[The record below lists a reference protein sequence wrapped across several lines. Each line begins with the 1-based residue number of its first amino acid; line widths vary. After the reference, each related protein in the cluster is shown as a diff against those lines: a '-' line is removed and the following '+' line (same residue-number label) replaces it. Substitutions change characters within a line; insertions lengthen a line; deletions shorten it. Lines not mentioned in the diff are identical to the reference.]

1 VSFIW
6 PTMLLLL
13 LAVPLGA
20 LYYVARERRRRG
32 RLSELGTVAVAAGHP
47 ASTSVVRRRLPSV
60 LMLVGLT
67 ILVMALARPQSVIG
81 VPRFEG
87 TVILS
92 FDVSGSMAAEDVAP
106 TRMEAAKA
114 AARSFVARQPPS
126 ILVGVTAFSDAG
138 FSTLVPT
145 DEEGEILAAIDRL
158 GPERGTSVAR
168 GIIASLTAIAVAERD
183 TEAGYYTNRS
193 PDPAPLPP
201 VVPAGTDVPAVIVLL
216 TDGENNIQPDPL
228 AAAAAAAE
236 RGVRV
241 FTVGVGTEAGTT
253 LEVDGFVV
261 HSRLDE
267 PTLRAIAE
275 ITGGEYYAAENPSE
289 IASIYDQIAT
299 RLVIKPEAQE
309 ITSLFA
315 GAGILVLA
323 LGGLAGLRWL
333 GRLP

>member
-6 PTMLLLL
+6 PSMLLLL
-13 LAVPLGA
+13 LAIPLGA
-20 LYYVARERRRRG
+20 LLYVVRERRRR
-32 RLSELGTVAVAAGHP
+32 RRWSELGSVAVAPGHP
-47 ASTSVVRRRLPSV
+47 ASGSSLRRRLPSM
-60 LMLVGLT
+60 LMLAGLT
-67 ILVMALARPQSVIG
+67 ILVLAIARPETVVG

-114 AARSFVARQPPS
+114 AARAFVARQPPS

-145 DEEGEILAAIDRL
+145 AEEGEILAAIDRL

-168 GIIASLTAIAVAERD
+168 GIISSLTAIAVAERD
-183 TEAGYYTNRS
+183 PEAGYYTNRS

-201 VVPAGTDVPAVIVLL
+201 VVPPGTDVPAVIVLL
-216 TDGENNIQPDPL
+216 TDGENNIAPDPL

-236 RGVRV
+236 RGIRV

-275 ITGGEYYAAENPSE
+275 TSGGEYYAAENPSE
-289 IASIYDQIAT
+289 IAEIYDRIAT

-309 ITSLFA
+309 VTSLFA
-315 GAGILVLA
+315 GAGILVLVI
-323 LGGLAGLRWL
+323 GGLTALRWL

>member
-1 VSFIW
+1 MSFIW
-6 PTMLLLL
+6 PAMLLLL
-13 LAVPLGA
+13 LTIPLGA

-32 RLSELGTVAVAAGHP
+32 RWSELGTVAVAPGHP
-47 ASTSVVRRRLPSV
+47 TSSSVVRRQLPSV

-67 ILVMALARPQSVIG
+67 ILVMALARPQSVVG

-114 AARSFVARQPPS
+114 AARAFVARQPPS

-183 TEAGYYTNRS
+183 SEAGYYTNRS

-201 VVPAGTDVPAVIVLL
+201 VVQPGTDVPAVIVLL

-236 RGVRV
+236 RGIRV

-253 LEVDGFVV
+253 LEVEGFVV

-275 ITGGEYYAAENPSE
+275 ITGGQYYAAENPSE

-309 ITSLFA
+309 VTSLFA
-315 GAGILVLA
+315 GAGILVLV
-323 LGGLAGLRWL
+323 LGGIAGLRWL